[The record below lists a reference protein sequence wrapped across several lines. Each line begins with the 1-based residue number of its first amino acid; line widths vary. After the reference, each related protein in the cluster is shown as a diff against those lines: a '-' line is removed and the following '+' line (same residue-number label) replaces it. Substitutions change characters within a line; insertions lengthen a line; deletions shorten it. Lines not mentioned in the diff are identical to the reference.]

1 MMDCRKASQL
11 ISQSL
16 DQKLSM
22 RVRFTLQF
30 HLLLCKYCSR
40 FSQQLNVLNVAI
52 RNIGRLVE
60 NDKNIT
66 LPKDTKES
74 IIKAFE
80 SEKR

>member
-1 MMDCRKASQL
+1 
-11 ISQSL
+11 
-16 DQKLSM
+16 M

-30 HLLLCKYCSR
+30 HLLLCKYCSQ

-52 RNIGRLVE
+52 RNIGKLVE